1 MSLEFGSPLFYVLVL
16 VFVGLIAF
24 YFWNKKRQ
32 G

>member
-1 MSLEFGSPLFYVLVL
+1 MTLEFGSPLFYILIVLL
-16 VFVGLIAF
+16 IGLIAF